1 MDLLAEYKEMSAL
14 PNHIAVTYKFF
25 SMFKIDGDTMTWAGH
40 ETDISTDTNTK
51 DALKAFLKAQRSALR
66 EGGLSASECSKRMW
80 FWFQKLLEL
89 DLFEGDGRQEILKW
103 MEVCEL
109 IVC

>member
-1 MDLLAEYKEMSAL
+1 MSEL

-25 SMFKIDGDTMTWAGH
+25 SMFKIDGDSMYWSGH
-40 ETDISTDTNTK
+40 QTAIKPDTK
-51 DALKAFLKAQRSALR
+51 DALKTFLKAQRSALR
-66 EGGLSASECSKRMW
+66 EGTMSAGECSKRMW

-89 DLFEGDGRQEILKW
+89 DLFSCSEARSEIMRW
-103 MEVCEL
+103 MEICEL